1 MTNQNQVNQQPIY
14 SVTISTTHQDPVLVS
29 DVVKYNFAN
38 GVAFLQDT
46 DGDIF
51 IYPMHTIKDIWM
63 SEQIVE
69 LQKAEGVDTDSSL

>member
-1 MTNQNQVNQQPIY
+1 MTQTQTQTQPIY
-14 SVTISTTHQDPVLVS
+14 SVTISTTHQDPILVS
-29 DVVKYNFAN
+29 DVIKYNFAN

-51 IYPMHTIKDIWM
+51 IYPMHTVKDIWM

-69 LQKAEGVDTDSSL
+69 LQNAEGVDTDSSL

>member
-1 MTNQNQVNQQPIY
+1 MQNQNQPTQY
-14 SVTISTTHQDPVLVS
+14 SVTVSTTFQEPVLIQN
-29 DVVKYNFAN
+29 VVKYNFAN

-51 IYPMHTIKDIWM
+51 IYPMHTIKDVWM

-69 LQKAEGVDTDSSL
+69 LENVEGVDTTSSL